1 LDHYNLADVFPS
13 ELEGFGFSV
22 AEAMACGRPVVASDR
37 GSLPEVLIDGEGGFL
52 ADPADAAALARKVLL
67 LLSDPRLRA
76 KLGAANR
83 ARAER
88 CFGWEQCAAATKVSR
103 TCSMH
108 GGPVALS
115 WMTSARRPSATGVG
129 LRACASGRRPAVP
142 GNWLFLK
149 YCPGIR
155 RWGPYRE
162 LSAAEWH
169 RIIGALADAGARM
182 TVAITAAWVERDG
195 RLVPFPAKFPDAA
208 AAVREGARAGRL
220 EVANHGYTHCLLE
233 GGRFRPRLFS
243 GNRQFHR
250 EFFDWLPAETH
261 REHLRRAQGVLEDFF
276 ESPVLTLVPPG
287 NVFSPKTLAAAAE
300 VGIRYVCCRDAARF
314 GERDGLVFVDD
325 RDVVL
330 GGVERFAS
338 VLAARP
344 RGGLVT
350 VRELA
355 APRARTAEPRS

>member
-1 LDHYNLADVFPS
+1 
-13 ELEGFGFSV
+13 
-22 AEAMACGRPVVASDR
+22 
-37 GSLPEVLIDGEGGFL
+37 
-52 ADPADAAALARKVLL
+52 
-67 LLSDPRLRA
+67 
-76 KLGAANR
+76 
-83 ARAER
+83 
-88 CFGWEQCAAATKVSR
+88 
-103 TCSMH
+103 MH
-108 GGPVALS
+108 GGPVAL
-115 WMTSARRPSATGVG
+115 RLDDVG
-129 LRACASGRRPAVP
+129 AASKRHEVYGLTRVRLGPVALPFP

-169 RIIGALADAGARM
+169 GIIGALADADARM

-233 GGRFRPRLFS
+233 DRRFRPRLFS

-250 EFFDWLPAETH
+250 EFFDWLPEETH
-261 REHLRRAQGVLEDFF
+261 REHLRRAQGVLEEFF
-276 ESPVLTLVPPG
+276 ASPVLTLVPPG
-287 NVFSPKTLAAAAE
+287 NVFSPKTLAAAVEA
-300 VGIRYVCCRDAARF
+300 GIRYVSCRDAARF

-325 RDVVL
+325 AEVLALHDRDVVL
-330 GGVERFAS
+330 GGVGRLAS
-338 VLAARP
+338 ALAARP

-355 APRARTAEPRS
+355 APRARAAEPRR